1 MQTVPIRR
9 VGTLERTTSVVP
21 RAAFPVVVRAP
32 RELDMASGPQ
42 LLTTVARVV
51 ARPPVPDVH
60 LLVGGVEFIDVAGVR
75 TLVECRELVRD
86 RSGELY
92 FVDGCAPLERILD
105 LVPELRRK
113 LEADR

>member
-9 VGTLERTTSVVP
+9 VGTLERTASAVP

-42 LLTTVARVV
+42 LVTTVARVV
-51 ARPPVPDVH
+51 ALPPVPDVH
-60 LLVGGVEFIDVAGVR
+60 LLVGGVDFIDVAGVR
-75 TLVECRELVRD
+75 ALIECRELVRD
-86 RSGELY
+86 RSGELF
-92 FVDGCAPLERILD
+92 FVDRCTPLDRVLD

-113 LEADR
+113 LEVDR